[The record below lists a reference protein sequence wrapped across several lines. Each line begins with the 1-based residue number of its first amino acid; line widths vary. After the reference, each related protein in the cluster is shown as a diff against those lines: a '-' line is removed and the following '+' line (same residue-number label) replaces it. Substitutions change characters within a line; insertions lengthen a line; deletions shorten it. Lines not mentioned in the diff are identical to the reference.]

1 MPRCPFCK
9 GEVGEDLL
17 LYGGHCPH
25 CLNEIPG
32 EESATDP
39 GAAARARAEQ
49 EARAAAAR
57 IQRRNRILSVVA
69 GLMLVAGIGAY
80 VALHEEPVVMSL
92 DDEGDI
98 YIAPASSHH
107 SETLEQQAAAE
118 KARADAEAEA
128 KRKDAARRNAAHAAN
143 SNGGDLASTG
153 PSLSSP
159 TATGSTSGIPDGS
172 GGSGGGGLASL
183 QTSGLDFKAKG
194 PTARQMEGLVL
205 SSDSDVKAM
214 VKTVVEAGYKQLQQC
229 YESRLKENPSLSG
242 RWEIT
247 FVIAKEGKVDSAE
260 AVAKTTK
267 DREFEQCMV
276 ANVKNW
282 KFTPI
287 SKPFEI
293 TKAFVFSR

>member
-1 MPRCPFCK
+1 M
-9 GEVGEDLL
+9 
-17 LYGGHCPH
+17 
-25 CLNEIPG
+25 
-32 EESATDP
+32 
-39 GAAARARAEQ
+39 
-49 EARAAAAR
+49 
-57 IQRRNRILSVVA
+57 
-69 GLMLVAGIGAY
+69 
-80 VALHEEPVVMSL
+80 
-92 DDEGDI
+92 
-98 YIAPASSHH
+98 
-107 SETLEQQAAAE
+107 
-118 KARADAEAEA
+118 AEAEA
-128 KRKDAARRNAAHAAN
+128 KRREAARRAAAGGSGSSSGN
-143 SNGGDLASTG
+143 PGDLATAG
-153 PSLSSP
+153 PSPTSP
-159 TATGSTSGIPDGS
+159 SGSGSTAGLPGALSGGGS
-172 GGSGGGGLASL
+172 GGSSAGSL
-183 QTSGLDFKAKG
+183 SLDFKTKG

-214 VKTVVEAGYKQLQQC
+214 VKTVVEAGYRQLQQC

-282 KFTPI
+282 KFATI